1 VRKHVTES
9 RMAWLVGGVLVGLAI
24 AVYWPSEP
32 AYALG
37 VSRSEKFAMC
47 AVPTQ
52 VGTSEAMFVLDFTT
66 GRLVGAAYN
75 SQAGSFT
82 QMYGR
87 EIAADFRIQAGSAA
101 EYIMV
106 PARTEF
112 RAAGGAASPALGAIY
127 VGEVNSGRVIMYGFT
142 FQSAPRPNPAIQPL
156 QKVTEFSFR
165 GA

>member
-1 VRKHVTES
+1 MQKRVTES

-24 AVYWPSEP
+24 ALYWPSEP
-32 AYALG
+32 AYAVG

-52 VGTSEAMFVLDFTT
+52 VGTSEAMFALDFVT
-66 GRLVGAAYN
+66 GRLVGASYN
-75 SQAGSFT
+75 AQAGGFT

-87 EIAADFRIQAGSAA
+87 DVASDFGIQAGAAA

-106 PARTEF
+106 PADTVF
-112 RAAGGAASPALGAIY
+112 RAAGGAASPASGAIY

-142 FQSAPRPNPAIQPL
+142 YFSAPRPNAAVQQIQ
-156 QKVTEFSFR
+156 KIDEFSFR
-165 GA
+165 GL